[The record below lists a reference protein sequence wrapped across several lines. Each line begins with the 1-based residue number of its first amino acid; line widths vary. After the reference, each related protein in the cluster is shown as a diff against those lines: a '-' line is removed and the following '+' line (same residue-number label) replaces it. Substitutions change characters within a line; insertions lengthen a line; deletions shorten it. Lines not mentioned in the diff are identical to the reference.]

1 MRRARRVLVT
11 GAGGFIGGVVTERLS
26 AAGHQVTA
34 LVRNPRSAAGLP
46 AGVEPAVADLL
57 DPAELAAA
65 GIGRG
70 FDAVC
75 HLGALTRVRD
85 SRREPVRYFA
95 VNVGGTVNLLEAL
108 GRGADRTGVAP
119 IIVFASSCAVYGN
132 GSDTPIPETALPLP
146 NHPYGAS
153 KFAAEQVIAH
163 LAETGR
169 VGAVLLRSFNVAG
182 AVATHQDRD
191 PTRLLPAALA
201 AAAGLTDAVDVNGDG
216 SVVREYLH
224 VADLADAYVAAV
236 ATGRPG
242 RARVYNV
249 GSGVGVSVNEVLASV
264 ERVTGREV
272 PRRIR
277 PPATEPRTL
286 VSDSVRARTELR
298 WSSPRSRIDDIVSD
312 AWEAMRSTRP
322 TTAAT
327 TT

>member
-1 MRRARRVLVT
+1 M
-11 GAGGFIGGVVTERLS
+11 TERLA

-34 LVRNPRSAAGLP
+34 LIRNPGSAADLP
-46 AGVEPAVADLL
+46 AGVEPAIADLL
-57 DPAELAAA
+57 DPAQLAAA

-75 HLGALTRVRD
+75 HLAALTRVRD

-108 GRGADRTGVAP
+108 GRGVDRTGVAP
-119 IIVFASSCAVYGN
+119 IIVLGSSCAVYGN
-132 GSDTPIPETALPLP
+132 GWDTPIPETAPPLP
-146 NHPYGAS
+146 SHPYGAS

-169 VGAVLLRSFNVAG
+169 AGAVLLRSFNVAG
-182 AVATHQDRD
+182 AVDRHHDRD

-201 AAAGLTDAVDVNGDG
+201 AAAGLSDAVDINGDG
-216 SVVREYLH
+216 SAVREYLH

-236 ATGRPG
+236 ATGRAG
-242 RARVYNV
+242 RTRVYNV

-277 PPATEPRTL
+277 PPAPEPRTL
-286 VSDSVRARTELR
+286 VADSHRVRAELR

-312 AWEAMRSTRP
+312 AWEAIRSTRP